1 MAVNLLGE
9 ILIHLI
15 ILLLKVRKIV
25 LLFLEM
31 LLVIKIRLLGLVKS
45 LELVLVWLNLSIHIL
60 IPRIVLN
67 I

>member
-1 MAVNLLGE
+1 MAVNLLGG